1 MVPGP
6 SANQTLYG
14 AEVLYSYYPFLS
26 ADTIYQLDQ
35 EELQFLETL
44 GCYRVPARASLDEFI
59 KAYFLYIHPLQP
71 LLDEAEFWRAYST
84 PSSCSTK
91 PISIFVFQAMLFAA
105 CSFVPFSTI
114 QRLGFSNYYAAR
126 ATFYRRA
133 KSLFHVDSGR
143 DALSSAQGALLLTYY
158 VSASDAKVNSL
169 WLSNAIYFAR
179 TLNAMHR
186 HHERKKDGIQQW
198 TPLERLWRCCL
209 LRDRVLA
216 LGLHRPMQIG
226 VEEGHIS
233 IFQEIDPNAG
243 NEGSKSRDSAARR
256 APPRT
261 SSAFSELVNL
271 LGPALGVLGLDPSRP
286 ASGEQTATTDT
297 VRVYSEQ
304 LDEWYERVQAS
315 RHIGAS
321 TDKTAVLQNNILY
334 ICYHAA
340 TLALWNQAIYA
351 SVVNACPIHADLSEG
366 RKKVEAAIHGIDAC
380 LQQIA
385 EHDML
390 PFMPITL
397 SAYIVKPLVWHILNV
412 KLDEHGQQTDSR
424 KALTVYLVALNA
436 LRERY
441 EGVERVVHHVRQ
453 LVNCAD
459 AFNVLQSPGREVRRP
474 ENELPSSNSHTADVI
489 TSSPQFFLRSMI
501 TVQLALARGE
511 YPENDELPSQLAS
524 PADTDAENTCT
535 CVSNEIWDLPELGDF
550 PVITGVATPEDCTP
564 DAYPGGAG
572 MFRNLDSLAS
582 FDDFFEF
589 FHTAGP

>member
-1 MVPGP
+1 MFQAIRQQTIHSGLLYEPGMHHFLNYHVPALRQVPVRETTWCLGQV
-6 SANQTLYG
+6 QTKPY
-14 AEVLYSYYPFLS
+14 
-26 ADTIYQLDQ
+26 TIYQLDQ

-71 LLDEAEFWRAYST
+71 LLDEAEFWRAYSA
-84 PSSCSTK
+84 PSLCSTK

-126 ATFYRRA
+126 ATFYQRA

-186 HHERKKDGIQQW
+186 HHEQKMGGIQQW
-198 TPLERLWRCCL
+198 SPLERLWRCCL

-233 IFQEIDPNAG
+233 SLQEIDANAG
-243 NEGSKSRDSAARR
+243 NEGSKSRDSATRR
-256 APPRT
+256 APPKT
-261 SSAFSELVNL
+261 SAAFSELVNL

-304 LDEWYERVQAS
+304 LDQWYERAQAS
-315 RHIGAS
+315 CPIGAS
-321 TDKTAVLQNNILY
+321 TDKTVVLQNNILY

-340 TLALWNQAIYA
+340 TLALWNHAIYV

-424 KALTVYLVALNA
+424 KALTVLSC
-436 LRERY
+436 
-441 EGVERVVHHVRQ
+441 
-453 LVNCAD
+453 CAQC
-459 AFNVLQSPGREVRRP
+459 AQGASPGREVRRP
-474 ENELPSSNSHTADVI
+474 GNELPSSNSHTADVI
-489 TSSPQFFLRSMI
+489 TSSPQFFLRTMI

-550 PVITGVATPEDCTP
+550 SVITGVATPEDCTP